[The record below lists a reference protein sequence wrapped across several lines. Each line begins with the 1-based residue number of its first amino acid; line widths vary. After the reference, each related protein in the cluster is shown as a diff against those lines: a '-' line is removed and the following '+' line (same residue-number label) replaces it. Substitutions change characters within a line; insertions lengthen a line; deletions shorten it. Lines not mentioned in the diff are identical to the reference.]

1 MKVFASTSIVM
12 GMGLTVGAAFTVD
25 RRVGIIPAL
34 MPKAKRGIGPQP
46 WVSSTDGVKRGM
58 VAMEPER
65 ASGNNSDKD
74 FDKLKPNTSI
84 VKPEDLMKEMK
95 EANGFSEW
103 QGSHMPAEE
112 IIDSDNDEEEV
123 DIDAMLQE
131 VDIDAMLQ
139 EVEEVL
145 DADDEDE
152 PVIEQAEANIE
163 ARADEIPEKK
173 EDVVEAAASAVDS
186 ATPAAAAAIAAAQ
199 KAEDRFTNKQHLAK
213 QSVLVRVLNRVFSP
227 IFGRVIEKNVPKS
240 TIKGSWISGAFISLV
255 GGLDPITSLFVAT
268 GLSYVSVTPG
278 VTGGFV
284 RAAGEATW
292 DSGLIALKVAK
303 NISAALGIET
313 SRPPTVQSNAVITTQ
328 EIETDVGEEIK
339 NLVKEVEE
347 TVAEVESVL
356 QSTTET
362 RDAWEA
368 EETAERLAEEARHA
382 EIEYL
387 LEEARIEKEAQEFEK
402 EFLAEEAR
410 IAEDEKLVEEARI
423 EEEAKLEEEA
433 RLFELARIGEESR
446 FVEETRLVEEE
457 LFAEEARLAEEERL
471 VEYARLAEEQRLAE
485 KYRIGE
491 ARLVEETRIVK
502 EEARIAEEARLAEE
516 AKLAEEV
523 DEIDDDDWQ
532 ASIQLAEG
540 LSTDV
545 NGSTGNWDAAR
556 QLAKDLVDE
565 PEDEPIDFNT
575 PGLSDE
581 KRMELIG
588 HAARAAVEKFEAAK
602 HEEEEFEV
610 QEKSKRNEMKSL
622 LQKEGMNGLNTEPEP
637 QPASSKQDTE
647 VLNYEKMTVV
657 LLKDAL
663 RSRGLKMSGR
673 KAELIERLRADD
685 A

>member
-1 MKVFASTSIVM
+1 
-12 GMGLTVGAAFTVD
+12 
-25 RRVGIIPAL
+25 
-34 MPKAKRGIGPQP
+34 
-46 WVSSTDGVKRGM
+46 
-58 VAMEPER
+58 
-65 ASGNNSDKD
+65 
-74 FDKLKPNTSI
+74 
-84 VKPEDLMKEMK
+84 
-95 EANGFSEW
+95 
-103 QGSHMPAEE
+103 
-112 IIDSDNDEEEV
+112 
-123 DIDAMLQE
+123 
-131 VDIDAMLQ
+131 
-139 EVEEVL
+139 
-145 DADDEDE
+145 
-152 PVIEQAEANIE
+152 
-163 ARADEIPEKK
+163 
-173 EDVVEAAASAVDS
+173 
-186 ATPAAAAAIAAAQ
+186 
-199 KAEDRFTNKQHLAK
+199 
-213 QSVLVRVLNRVFSP
+213 
-227 IFGRVIEKNVPKS
+227 
-240 TIKGSWISGAFISLV
+240 
-255 GGLDPITSLFVAT
+255 
-268 GLSYVSVTPG
+268 
-278 VTGGFV
+278 
-284 RAAGEATW
+284 
-292 DSGLIALKVAK
+292 
-303 NISAALGIET
+303 
-313 SRPPTVQSNAVITTQ
+313 
-328 EIETDVGEEIK
+328 
-339 NLVKEVEE
+339 
-347 TVAEVESVL
+347 
-356 QSTTET
+356 
-362 RDAWEA
+362 
-368 EETAERLAEEARHA
+368 
-382 EIEYL
+382 
-387 LEEARIEKEAQEFEK
+387 
-402 EFLAEEAR
+402 
-410 IAEDEKLVEEARI
+410 VEEARI